1 MKKILFIIALVVL
14 TVGCKKF
21 GTGKEGEL
29 RSISFP
35 KSSYEIE
42 AGRSIDIEIYRT
54 PSNSKVPKYTF
65 SSTNPDVAAINGSK
79 IVAKSVGT
87 TTIRA
92 EVKGDPSINCSC
104 AVSVV
109 PANNAVQITSLSV
122 TKDYV
127 EISDLAPDGQA
138 DYKFVG
144 VNVSPVEAGWNDI
157 SVYSDDEDVEVVTQ
171 DGDPLSMKII
181 VSPNSEHEP
190 TDVRTVD
197 VHLKALKGGK
207 EATVQ
212 VKVCG
217 HLRSFGVVQGESNYA
232 ISGST
237 VRLVRGKT
245 FQFNTIVNTTG
256 TLTSEM
262 SQNPVSYSSDNT
274 SLVQVDQSGRLSIPS
289 SASVTGHSD
298 PVHVT
303 ISAGYGLNDV
313 KYSVYTYEV
322 PTSYTYDIH
331 MDGNHLL
338 VSPTTSYILSIKS
351 SPENSLCWISL
362 PSPPSQLA
370 NVDVTNT
377 DSNQSKITF
386 NVIASSSGEVTISP
400 NAPVKSI
407 QSWKFYADD
416 FLETQPKPGDYV
428 YYDPTLQNKYTWS
441 NGGLLSLTGPRWSG
455 NNVIGPVSGTGTLI
469 GIIYDTFEYDS
480 FPIKLAGLSGKH
492 FKVVSI
498 KDATV
503 GGDNGEGTGK
513 WPWTSYTFNLS
524 DRWNGES
531 GTLPDGNKTN
541 TYQVNQ
547 AIIAYNNSQSDSHY
561 RIRAIYSAQAL
572 GDSGSDRLPVT
583 VGTASSAGSTGW
595 MIPLKHDAED
605 LVKMKAVIERSGN
618 TSGGVKKFLTGT
630 DYYWTGS
637 FKDGSYAYDFNAGGV
652 SNAGRGLHYTTRPIL
667 FL

>member
-14 TVGCKKF
+14 AAGCKKF

-181 VSPNSEHEP
+181 VSPNTEHEP

-400 NAPVKSI
+400 NAPVKAI

-416 FLETQPKPGDYV
+416 FLATQPKPGDYV

-441 NGGLLSLTGPRWSG
+441 NGGLLSLTGPRWSS
-455 NNVIGPVSGTGTLI
+455 NNIIAPLSGLGTLI
-469 GIIYDTFEYDS
+469 GIIYDTFEYTS

-513 WPWTSYTFNLS
+513 WPWTSYTFDLN
-524 DRWNGES
+524 DRWNGGS
-531 GTLPDGNKTN
+531 STLPDGYKSN

-547 AIIAYNNSQSDSHY
+547 AIIAYNDSQSDSHY

-572 GDSGSDRLPVT
+572 GDSGSDRLPVA
-583 VGTASSAGSTGW
+583 VGTASSIGSTGW
-595 MIPLKHDAED
+595 MIPLKQDAED
-605 LVKMKAVIERSGN
+605 LVDKKAIIERSGN
-618 TSGGVKKFLTGT
+618 TSGGVKNFVTGT
-630 DYYWTGS
+630 DWYWTGS
-637 FKDGSYAYDFNAGGV
+637 FKDGSYAYTFNASGV
-652 SNAGRGLHYTTRPIL
+652 STAGRGLHYTTRPIL